1 LGYNKR
7 GGGKFGKRRAIK
19 PGAESGFQ
27 LFSFTQE
34 PTFTHVRDEENPHA
48 RGSESGG
55 KAGGGGKS
63 IFHHRGH
70 RAAQSIHVNNP

>member
-1 LGYNKR
+1 MWNEK
-7 GGGKFGKRRAIK
+7 K
-19 PGAESGFQ
+19 P
-27 LFSFTQE
+27 
-34 PTFTHVRDEENPHA
+34 RA

>member
-1 LGYNKR
+1 MWNEK
-7 GGGKFGKRRAIK
+7 K
-19 PGAESGFQ
+19 P
-27 LFSFTQE
+27 
-34 PTFTHVRDEENPHA
+34 RA

-63 IFHHRGH
+63 IFHHRRH